1 MIEKISEY
9 DLRQFNLMVNIIRE
23 YEDGPR
29 SLQSL
34 GRLVSALQALQS
46 ALENASGS
54 FDQKFRA
61 SWGEIETT
69 YALMLDEE
77 RTSPN
82 KVDESLIDDAIVKL
96 KALLSSRM
104 RSGRMPEQ

>member
-9 DLRQFNLMVNIIRE
+9 DLRQVNLMVNIIRE

-54 FDQKFRA
+54 FDQAFRA
-61 SWGEIETT
+61 SWGELEIT

-77 RTSPN
+77 RTSPAQM
-82 KVDESLIDDAIVKL
+82 DESLINDAIAKL
-96 KALLSSRM
+96 KALISEQT
-104 RSGRMPEQ
+104 GGGGMP